1 MIVSLCKVKL
11 LTYTNTKIRLWDFK
25 KGLKLQKKTDT
36 SGVAVFGFVEL
47 ESVFVT
53 VRQDGILDIS
63 LVSLPRNSISHHLV
77 TFVK

>member
-11 LTYTNTKIRLWDFK
+11 LIYTNTKIRLWDFK
-25 KGLKLQKKTDT
+25 NGLKLQKTDT

>member
-1 MIVSLCKVKL
+1 MIVNLCKVKL

-25 KGLKLQKKTDT
+25 KGLKLQKTET

-47 ESVFVT
+47 ESVFIT

>member
-11 LTYTNTKIRLWDFK
+11 LIYTSTKIRLWDFK
-25 KGLKLQKKTDT
+25 KGLKLQKTDT

>member
-1 MIVSLCKVKL
+1 MGFQEGI
-11 LTYTNTKIRLWDFK
+11 KIA
-25 KGLKLQKKTDT
+25 KTDT

-47 ESVFVT
+47 ESVFIT

-63 LVSLPRNSISHHLV
+63 LVSPPRNSISHHLV